1 MKNKIKIN
9 YFLIV
14 ISFDKDKDN
23 KLNKIE
29 SKLGDLEL
37 KIIKIFF
44 TYLFLLNPKII
55 TNLNCILKM
64 L

>member
-37 KIIKIFF
+37 KIINYISGKYFSHIYF
-44 TYLFLLNPKII
+44 Y
-55 TNLNCILKM
+55 
-64 L
+64 

>member
-37 KIIKIFF
+37 KIINLFF

-55 TNLNCILKM
+55 TNLICILNM

>member
-37 KIIKIFF
+37 KIINLFF